1 MENKTSIVISS
12 ICMPLGAGVM
22 LFSLLSEFSILFLVS
37 GGLIMI
43 LPLAFMKNKLKR
55 SIHYDKKTYDWYKD
69 KYPHS
74 VQGDIVTCSRCETN
88 TLDIRPLK
96 NEIFKREIYCT
107 ECGKTLYYFNI

>member
-1 MENKTSIVISS
+1 MENKTSIMISS
-12 ICMPLGAGVM
+12 VCMPLGAGVM
-22 LFSLLSEFSILFLVS
+22 FFSLLSEFSILFLIT
-37 GGLIMI
+37 GGLIML
-43 LPLAFMKNKLKR
+43 LPLALFKNKLKG
-55 SIHYDKKTYDWYKD
+55 SASYDKKTYNWYRE
-69 KYPHS
+69 KYPDS